1 MKRGEREPTEAPPR
15 PPGGQRRLHT
25 AVLRDTTQFA
35 SLKQEWD
42 GLYQSCPSATPFS
55 SWEWLYSWWEVYG
68 EGNYK
73 LRLITLRD
81 EGGLLVGLLPL
92 MVRRGRLFLLGDS
105 ARALYWYVTTP
116 YKDVLVREG
125 WEEPVARAGVQ
136 ALKEMGGWRVADL
149 QELMPNAY
157 AWDIFRNWE
166 GPKTHVPIVD
176 YLLIH
181 ANSTWDELLS
191 SLSRRLRKTARRT
204 LRSAEQDGLRCVP
217 AGPEDAERAATTLV
231 ELHRQLWRGRRI
243 DPEDLTPRYETFMR
257 AAARR
262 MTARGI
268 GRISEFRRH
277 DDDGEEQVLVSQFLL
292 FDKDFV
298 GVKIIGASEEASERY
313 QFMTLCNWDA
323 MNVARAATD
332 AYVSWMHYTSPEK
345 LRWASEVVSSHRAL
359 MSRRRA
365 FWVPYASYCYRI
377 LRDRYY
383 TLRSDAHSYLYSEG
397 APQWVKNAI
406 ERYHA
411 LVLYPYS
418 DSAPA
423 WLKTATES
431 YYALRREYGYYA
443 LRYKYELA
451 QARRQMRRS
460 SHLTSSLSKR
470 T

>member
-73 LRLITLRD
+73 LRLVTLRD
-81 EGGLLVGLLPL
+81 PTSGLLVGLLPF
-92 MVRRGRLFLLGDS
+92 MVRRRRLFLLGDS
-105 ARALYWYVTTP
+105 ARALYWYIMTP

-125 WEEPVARAGVQ
+125 WEEPVAQAGAR
-136 ALKEMGGWRVADL
+136 ALKGMGGWHVADL

-157 AWDIFRNWE
+157 AWSIFRHWD
-166 GPKTHVPIVD
+166 GPKSSVPITD
-176 YLLIH
+176 YLLIRT
-181 ANSTWDELLS
+181 NSWDELLA
-191 SLSRRLRKTARRT
+191 SLSKKARKMARRT

-268 GRISEFRRH
+268 GRISEFRRD

-298 GVKIIGASEEASERY
+298 GAYVIGASEEASRRY
-313 QFMTLCNWDA
+313 QFMTLYIWDA
-323 MNVARAATD
+323 MEVAHRRSN
-332 AYVSWMHYTSPEK
+332 AYVSLMFHASWEK
-345 LRWASEVVSSHRAL
+345 LRWASEVVSSHRAIL
-359 MSRRRA
+359 GHTRA
-365 FWVPYASYCYRI
+365 FFWVPYAGYYVVRN
-377 LRDRYY
+377 RYY
-383 TLRSDAHSYLYSEG
+383 TLRSKAQVYVHSEDA
-397 APQWVKNAI
+397 PRWVKKATAS
-406 ERYHA
+406 YYA

-418 DSAPA
+418 EGAPS
-423 WLKTATES
+423 WVKNLTER
-431 YYALRREYGYYA
+431 YYALRGKYGYGW
-443 LRYKYELA
+443 LRYRFELA
-451 QARRQMRRS
+451 RARRQMHRDN
-460 SHLTSSLSKR
+460 HLTQTPSNR
-470 T
+470 